1 MSSYRN
7 IAAGPHKHVHLGGA
21 GGAAGFTLIEIMI
34 VVLIIGVLSAIAY
47 ASYDRSVINTRRATA
62 AGCVQEGA
70 HYMERYHTTH
80 MSYHDATEEPV
91 LPPCSAEVTQYD
103 IELTDSDA
111 GGYTITATPT
121 GRQLSKDTVC
131 AALSINQ
138 LGERSVSGS
147 SSADPGSCW

>member
-1 MSSYRN
+1 MNSYRN
-7 IAAGPHKHVHLGGA
+7 IAAGPRKQRHLGGA
-21 GGAAGFTLIEIMI
+21 RGAAGFTLIEIMI

-70 HYMERYHTTH
+70 QYMERYRTTR
-80 MSYHDATEEPV
+80 MSYNDLTDPPV
-91 LPPCSAEVTQYD
+91 LPPCSAEVKQYGLA
-103 IELTDSDA
+103 LTNLDT
-111 GGYTITATPT
+111 GTYTITATPT
-121 GRQLSKDTVC
+121 GRQLSKDTAC

-138 LGERSVSGS
+138 LGERSVSGT